1 MRLYFALNGALH
13 DAAIAAWRTKRE
25 YQAVRPIS
33 MVRSLAFAGQSSDP
47 RAASYSRDGTTAR
60 PGSRRARRRA
70 ASSARGARHAALA
83 AHVGDVA
90 VRTDRGWVLGTR
102 WTPRAATPPYPGWVS
117 DESAFAWAAA
127 VVLRN
132 ASGAPYGGAAA
143 AGLAGVRAGTETAA
157 DADAGRRLGS
167 VVGTDAW
174 KKAERYVG
182 GAG

>member
-1 MRLYFALNGALH
+1 
-13 DAAIAAWRTKRE
+13 
-25 YQAVRPIS
+25 

-47 RAASYSRDGTTAR
+47 RASSFSREGLPLV
-60 PGSRRARRRA
+60 PGLVELVTP
-70 ASSARGARHAALA
+70 ASSTRGARHAALA
-83 AHVGDVA
+83 GHVGDVA
-90 VRTDRGWVLGTR
+90 VRTNRGWVLGTR

-127 VVLRN
+127 VVLRD
-132 ASGAPYGGAAA
+132 AIGAPYRSAAA